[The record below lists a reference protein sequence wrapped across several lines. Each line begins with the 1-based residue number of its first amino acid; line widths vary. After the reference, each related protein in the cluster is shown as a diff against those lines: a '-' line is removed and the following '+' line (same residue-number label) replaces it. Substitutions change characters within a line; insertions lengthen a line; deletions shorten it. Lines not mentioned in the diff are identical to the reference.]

1 MTLANM
7 KGVHD
12 IICQALRTMWP
23 LQFSNVKFHLVTMK
37 LLYIYNVSFKRRT
50 NEKHLWQW
58 FIFCLLANSL
68 ENLLKRMD
76 VYFIL
81 IVKS

>member
-1 MTLANM
+1 MFSYVGCWHFVKVVYKKDMVIKN
-7 KGVHD
+7 
-12 IICQALRTMWP
+12 ICLG
-23 LQFSNVKFHLVTMK
+23 H
-37 LLYIYNVSFKRRT
+37 
-50 NEKHLWQW
+50 HLWQW

-68 ENLLKRMD
+68 ENLLKKMD